1 MRKLTKQQFNDIV
14 NCVREDIAA
23 YVAKTKQ
30 VFTSKDAE
38 GNVSVNKLQYDDIV
52 YVNNALVNFMLDK
65 DVQKLYN
72 ALIVQDTYV
81 REQFLSVL
89 YYCEEHNIYL
99 Y

>member
-1 MRKLTKQQFNDIV
+1 MRKLTKVHFNNIV
-14 NCVREDIAA
+14 NVLREDIAA

-30 VFTSKDAE
+30 VFTKD
-38 GNVSVNKLQYDDIV
+38 SVVNELQYDDIV
-52 YVNNALVNFMLDK
+52 YVNNKLVNFMLDK

-72 ALIVQDTYV
+72 ALIAQDTYV
-81 REQFLSVL
+81 REQFLSVM